1 MKKFLLR
8 LRASFDPTGFLNTLR
23 TLGAL
28 LMANVA
34 MQILLDTS
42 VTFWRLLTLGIV
54 AFIMLLIT
62 CFKWN

>member
-8 LRASFDPTGFLNTLR
+8 LRASLDPTGFLNTIR

-34 MQILLDTS
+34 MQILLDTN
-42 VTFWRLLTLGIV
+42 VPFWRLLTLGIV